1 MSILDNCMHI
11 TTVLNMLKFQNFALR
26 YVSLRRLWNVIAVNF
41 RQWSEQGLKV
51 SLYIGLSFDKSLG
64 RI

>member
-1 MSILDNCMHI
+1 MHT
-11 TTVLNMLKFQNFALR
+11 TTVLNMLKIRNFALR
-26 YVSLRRLWNVIAVNF
+26 CVSLRRLWDVVAVNF

-51 SLYIGLSFDKSLG
+51 SLYLGLSFDNSSG

>member
-1 MSILDNCMHI
+1 
-11 TTVLNMLKFQNFALR
+11 MLKFQNFALR

>member
-1 MSILDNCMHI
+1 MHI

-51 SLYIGLSFDKSLG
+51 SLYLGLSFDKSLG